1 MIYNLMCKLIII
13 FKIKENINFY
23 IINSLKKLVIVFVR
37 NICVNVVL

>member
-13 FKIKENINFY
+13 FKIKENFY